1 MLFSGDKN
9 RKKPLTRNVIFRSLN
24 NQTSAM
30 EKFQSLSLID
40 CILCTLMD
48 INIIFNYLLNDEKR
62 R

>member
-40 CILCTLMD
+40 CILCTFMD
-48 INIIFNYLLNDEKR
+48 IVEDDAWPR
-62 R
+62 